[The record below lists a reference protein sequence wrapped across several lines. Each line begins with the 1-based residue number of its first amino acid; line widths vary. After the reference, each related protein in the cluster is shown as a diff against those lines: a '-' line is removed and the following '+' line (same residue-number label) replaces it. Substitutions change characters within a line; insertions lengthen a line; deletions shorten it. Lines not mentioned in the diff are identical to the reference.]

1 MGGTDKLLV
10 QNVEISPRVATI
22 GESVRIKANMR
33 NTGRSTIKCDAKAFV
48 GESVVEEF
56 KGIIIPPGETF
67 SLMFLVSNSSLK
79 EGTNPVDMIVE
90 EGSSGQS
97 IYDLGSIQVQQDVQQ
112 GGLES
117 GIFAGFNMLY
127 LLAIFPLGGA
137 VTFFVWKRRS
147 KKNQADKLSKDLLP
161 NLLNEVLNFEENAE
175 AGAAKT
181 KNSSGD
187 TSYVR

>member
-1 MGGTDKLLV
+1 MLWCVTVRLKRKPLMTLLPLLVFFVIAASILDSAMGAPNKLLV
-10 QNVEISPRVATI
+10 QNVDISPRVAKI

-33 NTGRSTIKCDAKAFV
+33 NVGRSTIKCDAKAFV

-67 SLMFLVSNSSLK
+67 SLMFVVSNSSLK

-90 EGSSGQS
+90 EGSSEQS

-112 GGLES
+112 GGIES
-117 GIFAGFNMLY
+117 GIFAGFNILY

-137 VTFFVWKRRS
+137 VAFFVWKRRS
-147 KKNQADKLSKDLLP
+147 KKNQED
-161 NLLNEVLNFEENAE
+161 N
-175 AGAAKT
+175 
-181 KNSSGD
+181 
-187 TSYVR
+187 